1 MNRKNLK
8 ASLNAILVYNILH
21 LIDNTPMVMR
31 RINQLLKPGGVFIS
45 STPCLGEK
53 KSVLNGIISLVS
65 RKGIIPNVNF
75 ISMTEL
81 EETVIK
87 SGFQIIE
94 SEKSNDTAKEN
105 FIVAQKTE

>member
-1 MNRKNLK
+1 
-8 ASLNAILVYNILH
+8 
-21 LIDNTPMVMR
+21 
-31 RINQLLKPGGVFIS
+31 
-45 STPCLGEK
+45 
-53 KSVLNGIISLVS
+53 
-65 RKGIIPNVNF
+65 
-75 ISMTEL
+75 MTEL